1 MKWNKLYT
9 YPKSTRSTKE
19 GCRTYDV
26 NDEKL
31 PSVTTILGATKDQE
45 AIDSINRWKAKVG
58 EEAATRIKDQAAS
71 RGTNMH
77 LHLERHVTGEGHLDL
92 TEEGKVAKAM
102 ADTIID
108 KGFNDLQEIWGSEV
122 TLFYPGLYAGATD
135 LVGTYDYEDSII
147 DFKQSNKPKR
157 REWIEDYFMQLGAYA
172 MAHNQVYK
180 TEITQGVI
188 LMCTPD
194 NYFQKFQVKGKEFI
208 EYQHKFLE
216 KVDQYYKKNSHAG
229 DETPAQVAQLT
240 LGLYSNLPKCCLQG

>member
-9 YPKSTRSTKE
+9 YPASTRSTVD
-19 GCRTYDV
+19 GFRTYDV
-26 NDEKL
+26 NEEKL
-31 PSVTTILGATKDQE
+31 PSVTTILGATKDQD

-58 EEAATRIKDQAAS
+58 EEAATRIRDTAAS

-92 TEEGKVAKAM
+92 TPEGKIAKAM
-102 ADTIID
+102 ADTIIA
-108 KGFNDLQEIWGSEV
+108 KGLKDLQEIWGSEV

-157 REWIEDYFMQLGAYA
+157 REWVEDYFMQLGAYA

-188 LMCTPD
+188 LMVTPD
-194 NYFQKFQVKGKEFI
+194 NYFQKFQIKGKEFI

-229 DETPAQVAQLT
+229 DETPA
-240 LGLYSNLPKCCLQG
+240 

>member
-9 YPKSTRSTKE
+9 YPESTRSTKE
-19 GCRTYDV
+19 GFRTYAV

-45 AIDSINRWKAKVG
+45 SIDSINRWKARVG
-58 EEAATRIKDQAAS
+58 EETATRIKEQAAS

-77 LHLERHVTGEGHLDL
+77 LHLERHITGEGHLDL
-92 TEEGKVAKAM
+92 TPEGRTAKAM
-102 ADTIID
+102 ADTIIA
-108 KGFNDLQEIWGSEV
+108 KGLKDLQEIWGSEV

-157 REWIEDYFMQLGAYA
+157 REWVEDYFMQLGAYA

-188 LMCTPD
+188 LMVTPD
-194 NYFQKFQVKGKEFI
+194 NYFQKFQIKGKEFI

-216 KVDQYYKKNSHAG
+216 KVDQYYKK
-229 DETPAQVAQLT
+229 
-240 LGLYSNLPKCCLQG
+240 

>member
-9 YPKSTRSTKE
+9 YPASTRSTVD
-19 GCRTYDV
+19 GFRTYDV
-26 NDEKL
+26 NEEKL

-58 EEAATRIKDQAAS
+58 EEAATRIRDQAAS

-77 LHLERHVTGEGHLDL
+77 LHLERHIMGEGHLDL

-102 ADTIID
+102 ADTIIS

-122 TLFYPGLYAGATD
+122 TLLYPNLYAGATD

-216 KVDQYYKKNSHAG
+216 RVDQYYKKA
-229 DETPAQVAQLT
+229 
-240 LGLYSNLPKCCLQG
+240 

>member
-1 MKWNKLYT
+1 MKWNKLYK
-9 YPKSTRSTKE
+9 YPASTRSTVD
-19 GCRTYDV
+19 GFRTYDV
-26 NDEKL
+26 GNEKL
-31 PSVTTILGATKDQE
+31 PSVTTLLGATKDQE
-45 AIDSINRWKAKVG
+45 TTDSLNRWKARVG
-58 EEAATRIKDQAAS
+58 EEAATRIKEQAAS

-77 LHLERHVTGEGHLDL
+77 LHLERHITGEGHLDL
-92 TEEGKVAKAM
+92 TPEGKIAKAM
-102 ADTIID
+102 ADTIIA

-157 REWIEDYFMQLGAYA
+157 REWVEDYFMQLAAYA

-216 KVDQYYKKNSHAG
+216 RVDQYYKKA
-229 DETPAQVAQLT
+229 
-240 LGLYSNLPKCCLQG
+240 

>member
-1 MKWNKLYT
+1 MYGGGSMKWNKLYT
-9 YPKSTRSTKE
+9 YPTSTRSTVD
-19 GCRTYDV
+19 GFRTYDV
-26 NDEKL
+26 GDEKL

-45 AIDSINRWKAKVG
+45 AIDSINRWKARVG
-58 EEAATRIKDQAAS
+58 EETATRIKEQAAS

-77 LHLERHVTGEGHLDL
+77 LHLEKHITGEGHLDL
-92 TEEGKVAKAM
+92 TPEGKIAKAM
-102 ADTIID
+102 ADTIIA

-157 REWIEDYFMQLGAYA
+157 REWVEDYFMQLGAYA

-216 KVDQYYKKNSHAG
+216 KVDQYYKKA
-229 DETPAQVAQLT
+229 
-240 LGLYSNLPKCCLQG
+240 